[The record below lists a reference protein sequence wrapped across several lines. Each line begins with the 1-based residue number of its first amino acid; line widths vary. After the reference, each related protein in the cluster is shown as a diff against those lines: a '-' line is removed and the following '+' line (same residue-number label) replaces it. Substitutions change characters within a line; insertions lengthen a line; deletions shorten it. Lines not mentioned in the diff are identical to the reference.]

1 MFDKRQKSVQKK
13 KGGEALASSLEFI
26 FKLHL
31 YTSKGE
37 ALFKATVLAVSWGGG
52 VWHQNTAAAY
62 YLFSISI
69 IMEYAIQLVR
79 AKQFIP
85 KLLPMFLIVSDIIVL
100 VIATGQVIQRD
111 TGIYPFQFYV
121 EVVTLAVIGID
132 AVMTLLIEPPES
144 YKIEANISGRGGAIG
159 TRKNGE

>member
-1 MFDKRQKSVQKK
+1 M
-13 KGGEALASSLEFI
+13 
-26 FKLHL
+26 
-31 YTSKGE
+31 
-37 ALFKATVLAVSWGGG
+37 
-52 VWHQNTAAAY
+52 
-62 YLFSISI
+62 
-69 IMEYAIQLVR
+69 
-79 AKQFIP
+79 
-85 KLLPMFLIVSDIIVL
+85 
-100 VIATGQVIQRD
+100 IATGQVIQRD